1 MSRDDFPD
9 LSEVYK
15 KDFKQLVKTIVED
28 ELNDEKNL
36 KDRHLSY
43 LKESLERGFDAEISG
58 RPSIRRL
65 LYEPVPLWLF
75 TLLGVWAIAVT
86 VLLGIVVNTTSLEGL
101 NLPIKVEI
109 QDQSR

>member
-1 MSRDDFPD
+1 MSRNDFAD
-9 LSEVYK
+9 LPELYK
-15 KDFKQLVKTIVED
+15 QDVD
-28 ELNDEKNL
+28 ELVRTILRDERNDEKTFQG
-36 KDRHLSY
+36 RHLSY
-43 LKESLERGFDAEISG
+43 LRESLEEAFDARISVRPPHYRWP
-58 RPSIRRL
+58 RPS
-65 LYEPVPLWLF
+65 VPLWLF

>member
-1 MSRDDFPD
+1 MSRDDFSD
-9 LSEVYK
+9 LPEIYK
-15 KDFKQLVKTIVED
+15 QDVDKLVRTIFKGER
-28 ELNDEKNL
+28 NDEKIFEG
-36 KDRHLSY
+36 RHLSY
-43 LKESLERGFDAEISG
+43 LRESLEETFDAKMPARTPHYRWP
-58 RPSIRRL
+58 RPS
-65 LYEPVPLWLF
+65 VPLWLF